1 MKNKKVKIIK
11 VSNIL
16 NSKRKRNKKEI
27 KTRKKEQIKEKLK
40 NGENNSRKRMRIKNG
55 ELTLYPIKKE
65 LPHKIMIWKLRDTQ
79 NLMIVIVI
87 KIYLN
92 SCRLKEMLELKRK
105 EFKNIPKPKV
115 I

>member
-16 NSKRKRNKKEI
+16 NSKRRRSKKEI
-27 KTRKKEQIKEKLK
+27 KTRKKEQTKGKLK
-40 NGENNSRKRMRIKNG
+40 NRENNSRKRMRIKNG
-55 ELTLYPIKKE
+55 GLILYPIKKE
-65 LPHKIMIWKLRDTQ
+65 LLHKIMIWKLRDTQ
-79 NLMIVIVI
+79 NLMTVIVI
-87 KIYLN
+87 KIYQN